1 MRDETEA
8 EWEAGQVDEARLA
21 AARWAI
27 ALVDSHPELLDI
39 IPPSRRHYYVGSDG
53 DE

>member
-1 MRDETEA
+1 MHDETEA
-8 EWEAGQVDEARLA
+8 EYGAGQVDEARLA

-27 ALVDSHPELLDI
+27 ALVDDHPELLEI
-39 IPPSRRHYYVGSDG
+39 IPADRRRYYVGSDG

>member
-1 MRDETEA
+1 MSDETA

-27 ALVDSHPELLDI
+27 ALVESHPELLDLV
-39 IPPSRRHYYVGSDG
+39 PPEKRRLYVGDAG
-53 DE
+53 E

>member
-1 MRDETEA
+1 MADETDSQWEA
-8 EWEAGQVDEARLA
+8 EQVDEARLA

-27 ALVDSHPELLDI
+27 ALVERHPELLDLV
-39 IPPSRRHYYVGSDG
+39 PPEKRHFYVGDA